1 MYKKYYSRFLAA
13 QSPVLHFA
21 CHSHHYW
28 PDVTRDAHIKYWD
41 DSAKYVDDKW
51 GHFFSNAI
59 PKAQS
64 FIAKNLNLSSG
75 ENIVFAPNTHEFV
88 FRLLS
93 QFLENKTIKILTT
106 DSEFYSFDRQINR
119 LSEWSHV
126 EVIKVPTQP
135 FATFSER
142 FIEAAQK
149 TNFDLIFFS
158 HVFFNSGFA
167 CDIDSILM
175 DLKKGPHT
183 IVVDGYHSFMALP
196 IDFKSHE
203 DRVFFLAGSYKYAQG
218 GEGGCFLHVP
228 HGTSHRP
235 AYTGWFA
242 ELAHLDNVSA
252 ATAYPTSA
260 MQYAGSTMDYS
271 AIYRLNAALELFAED
286 GITPAEIHAHIRN
299 LQRVFIEEM
308 KKNSHPLLNESTLLY
323 YGENLGHFLTFELPS
338 ANQTKEIVDA
348 LKDKHVITDS
358 RGNRLRF
365 GFGLYLSEEDIR
377 KACALIFKNKAPR

>member
-13 QSPVLHFA
+13 QSQVLHFA

-28 PDVTRDAHIKYWD
+28 PDVTREAHLQYWD
-41 DSAKYVDDKW
+41 DSARYVDAKW
-51 GHFFSNAI
+51 EHFFSHAI
-59 PKAQS
+59 PKAQN
-64 FIAKNLNLSSG
+64 FIAKNLALSSG

-88 FRLLS
+88 FRILS
-93 QFLENKTIKILTT
+93 QFLEKKTVRILTT

-119 LSEWSHV
+119 LAELPHI

-135 FATFSER
+135 FGSFEDR
-142 FIEAAQK
+142 FIDAASRA
-149 TNFDLIFFS
+149 NYDLIFFS

-167 CDIDSILM
+167 CDIDRILNE
-175 DLKKGPHT
+175 LKKSNST
-183 IVVDGYHSFMALP
+183 IVLDGYHSFMALP
-196 IDFKSHE
+196 INFQAHE
-203 DRVFFLAGSYKYAQG
+203 ERVFFLAGSYKYAQG

-228 HGTSHRP
+228 KGTKHRP
-235 AYTGWFA
+235 IYTGWFA
-242 ELAHLDNVSA
+242 ELAQLDNVNA

-271 AIYRLNAALELFAED
+271 AIYRLNGVLELFSEE

-308 KKNSHPLLNESTLLY
+308 KKKAHLLLNESSLLHF
-323 YGENLGHFLTFELPS
+323 GENLGHFLTFELPS
-338 ANQTKEIVDA
+338 VEETQILVDQ
-348 LKDKHVITDS
+348 LKAKKIITDS

-377 KACALIFKNKAPR
+377 KACALIFQ